1 MKHFRSLA
9 VSLILCVLVLAS
21 GHAVA
26 APLQSRIGHLYWG
39 LGPNFGLLGN
49 VRLGFGSVELGLL
62 QGTGIG
68 VAWVQR
74 TQSPAFFQMGVLQT
88 SGGAGIIGGGG
99 LEWNTTSVFRFR
111 TDLTV
116 STDSAFQTESFVS
129 LGGVFIL

>member
-1 MKHFRSLA
+1 MKSLKSLSVCLI
-9 VSLILCVLVLAS
+9 VSVLLL
-21 GHAVA
+21 GNGRAVA
-26 APLQSRIGHLYWG
+26 APIQSRIGHLYWG

-74 TQSPAFFQMGVLQT
+74 TQSPAFFQIGVLQT
-88 SGGAGIIGGGG
+88 TGGVGIIGGGG
-99 LEWNTTSVFRFR
+99 LEWNTSSFFRFR

>member
-1 MKHFRSLA
+1 MKSLKSLM
-9 VSLILCVLVLAS
+9 VSLVVGVLLFGGS
-21 GHAVA
+21 QTKA
-26 APLQSRIGHLYWG
+26 APIQSRIGHLYWG

-74 TQSPAFFQMGVLQT
+74 TQSPAFFQVGVLQT
-88 SGGAGIIGGGG
+88 NGGAGIIGGGG
-99 LEWNTTSVFRFR
+99 LEWNTSSVFRFR

-116 STDSAFQTESFVS
+116 STDSAFQTQSFVS